1 MALSR
6 EERRLN
12 NVKQNNIDI
21 TAVPP
26 SPRTL
31 AEGEILM
38 SMLPTKQLG
47 LFAKYKGKLWR
58 TYLTHDGNVYVDK
71 DLIVNDST
79 RTQKAIVRG
88 KTEFN
93 GDLVIK
99 EGKKI
104 YFDSTDTYIYAN
116 TDDPEDLVIGADQ
129 DIILEPD
136 NHVLLTS
143 DMTVTVDK
151 KIYFDT
157 TATSIYANTDNPE
170 DLVITSNEDIIL
182 EPDGDVLLVDNN
194 MVLGGASYNA
204 SAKKTLILGTGTE
217 PSGLTDG
224 EIYIGS
230 KDIEDQGSVSGLPR
244 EATLMLYSE
253 RVPES
258 AGGIFKTVDATHKLI
273 VWINGT
279 EYYIGLKEV
288 GS

>member
-12 NVKQNNIDI
+12 NVKQNNINI

-71 DLIVNDST
+71 DLIVHDST

-204 SAKKTLILGTGTE
+204 SAKLTLKLGTGTE
-217 PSGLTDG
+217 PSG
-224 EIYIGS
+224 
-230 KDIEDQGSVSGLPR
+230 
-244 EATLMLYSE
+244 
-253 RVPES
+253 
-258 AGGIFKTVDATHKLI
+258 
-273 VWINGT
+273 
-279 EYYIGLKEV
+279 
-288 GS
+288 